1 MMDAAEGSPG
11 LGRAAGFA
19 AVRLRQQ
26 RRQME
31 LLTEMTKNL
40 CEETKK
46 ANAQPVAAP
55 SAPELLRLRCEN
67 EELRMAQ
74 RKKESELSAAKSAHW
89 QVVSQL
95 EQRIH
100 ALETN
105 VAAAKAAVKEVELLG
120 NRRVLELRKLV
131 SDSEEKNSLLT
142 AKVEKAEAEMS
153 ALRAQT
159 DRGRAEAEEER
170 KRLDEQF
177 FDLQK
182 SLQKEREDRDEAQQ
196 QVMKLTGQL
205 AEKDEELAI
214 ERAAKAEAT
223 ERLEKD
229 FAFQRETLESVI
241 SGLQRN
247 LREVAAAKESDMDDR
262 ALYAEMK
269 AKCTKYAEQVQALQK
284 EVVEAARQQEA
295 LEQQRQQV
303 DQQKRQERELEE
315 TTRALRETELVKEQR
330 ERDLQEW
337 EKLAAS
343 FVLDEP
349 PSREAFRR
357 YLLLLVNALQ
367 ALQFEKTTANAQ
379 IESLQQRLKETEETL
394 KARQETEK
402 LLEAKLVQAEQRSTH
417 LAREASEAKQQTEI
431 LKIRL
436 AGALSATSEEVTRL
450 LTSARASDEAKKR
463 DTNPAQAGEAPDQP
477 EGHTGDAASLETKIR
492 ELHAQAEASERIISH
507 LENAKARLESEF
519 KAAQQLAEASVTLQ
533 REKDELATAN
543 SQLTAELQRAADRV
557 SELHR
562 RAEASQR
569 EATDLRVQA
578 GRERNLQG
586 NLQRARERIASL
598 ELQLARGAPDSQ
610 QLQRQVETLT
620 AEVAGAKERLKLLKD
635 SYTKQISGVRDAI
648 YHTLG
653 WSISYRAPTG
663 SQEESVTLQSLYS
676 THDGLVVFTR
686 GNAAGGEASES
697 SADESGGPASRK
709 RRRGSTDSAQSVGRE
724 GETRDEEKERGQSGA
739 GKGIPEGAAAGPPA
753 PENPQRDKFLSRFA
767 KERFR
772 VSFLNA
778 YATKYEKD
786 DQFRARCA
794 SLAWP
799 AFTAMLCLDELQ
811 AIRAQFGSRI
821 PKNVH
826 GMLLPMP

>member
-1 MMDAAEGSPG
+1 MHEQTKMQDATESSPRQCRG
-11 LGRAAGFA
+11 AGFA

-31 LLTEMTKNL
+31 MLTEMTKSL

-46 ANAQPVAAP
+46 ANAQPVGAP
-55 SAPELLRLRCEN
+55 SAPELLRLRCEI
-67 EELRMAQ
+67 EELRLAN
-74 RKKESELSAAKSAHW
+74 RKKDSELAAAKSAHW
-89 QVVSQL
+89 QAVSQL

-100 ALETN
+100 TLETN
-105 VAAAKAAVKEVELLG
+105 VAAAKASTKEVEHLG
-120 NRRVLELRKLV
+120 NQRVLELRKLV
-131 SDSEEKNSLLT
+131 SELEAKNAYLT
-142 AKVEKAEAEMS
+142 EKVEKAGAEVLAVRAERDS
-153 ALRAQT
+153 SRAQS
-159 DRGRAEAEEER
+159 EEE
-170 KRLDEQF
+170 KRRFEEQLV
-177 FDLQK
+177 DLQK
-182 SLQKEREDRDEAQQ
+182 TLQKEREDSDAAKQ
-196 QVMKLTGQL
+196 QVSKLTGEL
-205 AEKDEELAI
+205 AEKEGELAL
-214 ERAAKAEAT
+214 ERAAKDEAAN
-223 ERLEKD
+223 RLEKD
-229 FAFQRETLESVI
+229 FACQRETLESVI

-247 LREVAAAKESDMDDR
+247 LREVAAAKESGMDDR

-269 AKCTKYAEQVQALQK
+269 ARCAKYAEKVQALQK
-284 EVVEAARQQEA
+284 ELVEAARQQEA

-303 DQQKRQERELEE
+303 EQQKRQERELEE
-315 TTRALRETELVKEQR
+315 TTRSLREMELVKEQR

-337 EKLAAS
+337 EQLAAS

-357 YLLLLVNALQ
+357 HLLLLVNALQ
-367 ALQFEKTTANAQ
+367 ALQFEKTTATAQ
-379 IESLQQRLKETEETL
+379 IENLRARMQESEEKL
-394 KARQETEK
+394 KARKEAEE
-402 LLEAKLVQAEQRSTH
+402 LLEAKLAQAEQRAVH
-417 LAREASEAKQQTEI
+417 LARETSEAKQQTEL

-436 AGALSATSEEVTRL
+436 AGALSATSEEVERL
-450 LTSARASDEAKKR
+450 LVSARPVPEAAKKG
-463 DTNPAQAGEAPDQP
+463 DSASSCGEAPAQAE
-477 EGHTGDAASLETKIR
+477 TLEIKIQ
-492 ELHAQAEASERIISH
+492 ELHAQAEASEKIISQ
-507 LENAKARLESEF
+507 LESTKERLESELR
-519 KAAQQLAEASVTLQ
+519 AAQQLAEASVTLR

-562 RAEASQR
+562 RAESAQR
-569 EATDLRVQA
+569 EATDLRVQT
-578 GRERNLQG
+578 GKEKNLQG
-586 NLQRARERIASL
+586 NLQRARERIAAL
-598 ELQLARGAPDSQ
+598 ELQLARGAPDAQ

-620 AEVAGAKERLKLLKD
+620 AEVAAAKERLKLLKD

-653 WSISYRAPTG
+653 WSVSYKAPTG
-663 SQEESVTLQSLYS
+663 SQDESVTLQSLYS

-686 GNAAGGEASES
+686 GNAAGAGLSENS
-697 SADESGGPASRK
+697 SETGGPTSQKR
-709 RRRGSTDSAQSVGRE
+709 RRRGSADSTQSVGIEGEQREEEKQKEQSGVENESRE
-724 GETRDEEKERGQSGA
+724 G
-739 GKGIPEGAAAGPPA
+739 AAGPPA
-753 PENPQRDKFLSRFA
+753 SEDTHRDKFLSRFA

-786 DQFRARCA
+786 DKFRARCA

-811 AIRAQFGSRI
+811 SIRAQFGSRI